1 MLVKAIVGMLGAALC
16 LVAWPAAGAQDV
28 YKCGRGRSV
37 TYSHQPCATGRVI
50 NTNEASAPAK
60 PNPRELD
67 LRRMEQNRIL
77 AQTLRRRPG
86 ETVAQFDTRQRRTR
100 MLPEDRQECARL
112 ERRIPV
118 EKARMDHP
126 DEEVIDDAQAA
137 LAQSKKRFAEM
148 RC

>member
-1 MLVKAIVGMLGAALC
+1 MPLKSIVGLLGAALC
-16 LVAWPAAGAQDV
+16 FGAASPAGAQDV
-28 YKCGRGRSV
+28 YKCERGRST
-37 TYSHQPCATGRVI
+37 TYSQQPCTGRVI
-50 NTNEASAPAK
+50 NTTEAPVPVK

-67 LRRMEQNRIL
+67 LRRIEQNRIL
-77 AQTLRRRPG
+77 AQTLRPRPG
-86 ETVAQFDTRQRRTR
+86 ETTAQFETRRRRAR

-112 ERRIPV
+112 EKRIPV

-137 LAQSKKRFAEM
+137 LAQTKKRFAEM